1 MPQLLRTGS
10 LICER
15 LPKIG
20 LVKRGDLIEGDG
32 VHAVIEVCVDCA
44 GDEQELF
51 VVAFELGEG
60 VLSHIAGVRGFP
72 VYDKH
77 GASDLIA
84 VAQKLTVKE

>member
-1 MPQLLRTGS
+1 M
-10 LICER
+10 
-15 LPKIG
+15 
-20 LVKRGDLIEGDG
+20 
-32 VHAVIEVCVDCA
+32 DCA